1 MLVVSDALMAGNV
14 RMLRSDSAV
23 GSFLLG
29 CYTKSV
35 RKCASPKGKA
45 KGQGCMQRNSQHDRQ
60 DFSHGTHAREPGLW
74 HRSVGP

>member
-29 CYTKSV
+29 LRYKHEKRNE
-35 RKCASPKGKA
+35 RKVP
-45 KGQGCMQRNSQHDRQ
+45 H
-60 DFSHGTHAREPGLW
+60 PGLQQR
-74 HRSVGP
+74 HVCYDV